1 METSLRT
8 RRLGGLLGIVAGLS
22 MIPSVVVGTPG
33 TPTSSEAAAVYYEDA
48 ALFLSLNGWL
58 PVLHLLTGMLF
69 LGALASVF
77 SDSAP
82 RSTALRTAAI
92 GGGFVGL
99 TLSAAGLAAEVAYP
113 VGLIRFPE
121 LAEAEF
127 LAPLMLSLATWL
139 YHFCQVGNAVLM
151 IGTAVLAYTSG
162 ALPKWFAYVTIP
174 FIVIALLHT
183 WLPFSWLTGSG
194 GIIWM
199 ALVGVVLLASTPKQ
213 AQPTVQPATS

>member
-33 TPTSSEAAAVYYEDA
+33 TPTSTAAAAEYYEDA

-69 LGALASVF
+69 LGVLASVF
-77 SDSAP
+77 RDAAP
-82 RSTALRTAAI
+82 RATAMRTAAI
-92 GGGFVGL
+92 GGGFVAL
-99 TLSAAGLAAEVAYP
+99 ALVAAGLAAEVAYP
-113 VGLIRFPE
+113 VGIIRFPE

-151 IGTAVLAYTSG
+151 IGTAVLAFSSG

-183 WLPFSWLTGSG
+183 WLPFSWLTASG

-199 ALVGVVLLASTPKQ
+199 ALTGLVLLVVAPR
-213 AQPTVQPATS
+213 ADHATVQPATS